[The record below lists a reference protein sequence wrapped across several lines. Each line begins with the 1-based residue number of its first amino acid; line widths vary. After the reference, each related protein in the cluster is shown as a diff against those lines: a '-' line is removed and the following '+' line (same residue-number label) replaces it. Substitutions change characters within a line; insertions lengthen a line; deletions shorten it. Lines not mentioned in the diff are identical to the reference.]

1 MANPNP
7 KKSEPAPPLSNIIY
21 KTFCEAD
28 QSTAAPINC
37 YWEENCVPFLLIVQI
52 ISLMKYRRTN
62 TYLNVIGT
70 LHIQLRHASN
80 GESCKSNL
88 KIQGT
93 SVLECLCR
101 QWKRQLW
108 QWHPEIKNRNVF
120 WIHNC
125 ILWLVP
131 SIWRIWMNPDGLLQL
146 QCISKQYKPHE
157 PRTEQKNWKMNF

>member
-1 MANPNP
+1 M
-7 KKSEPAPPLSNIIY
+7 
-21 KTFCEAD
+21 
-28 QSTAAPINC
+28 
-37 YWEENCVPFLLIVQI
+37 VQI
-52 ISLMKYRRTN
+52 ITVMKYRRTN

-108 QWHPEIKNRNVF
+108 QWHPEIKNNHVHILDSHVYFMVSTINMTYLNESGWPPPTSMYLKAIQATRTKNGAKKLKNEFFSVIYLIIEA
-120 WIHNC
+120 WKLSVDNHSRVQPCKNDVTSNQIH
-125 ILWLVP
+125 
-131 SIWRIWMNPDGLLQL
+131 
-146 QCISKQYKPHE
+146 KH
-157 PRTEQKNWKMNF
+157 